1 MGQTMAA
8 GIAEPDWLSHL
19 IPLPHEIT
27 IEQAIELSPGDVS
40 IKTVPDAGDI
50 EQQAARELEQ
60 LWIDRTGCEPIG
72 SEFEIWIGVADE
84 TGHLA
89 GRPVDTERLRS
100 LPNRDQAYVIRPD
113 GSRRLILSALNGR
126 GVCYAVRTLH
136 QLLEPHLSE
145 DRVTIPLATV
155 TDWPDLD
162 ERGMWNFPDPE
173 RWIPWMASV
182 KLNYGKMA
190 SAKPEPVEP
199 GKPNR
204 LPIDSVL
211 MREARLKAFNYLP
224 YILHLNFLHDYGLFR
239 AHPELAGKGDSAL
252 AGRYFAHKSGSQHRA
267 PCAANPL
274 LTEILTEW
282 MMDICSQGADEIS
295 CWLSERPCQCSC
307 DSCTSVG
314 QFVLETRAFVAAW
327 REAQKEY
334 PALRIRIFMSTTTT
348 VRNYR
353 ILAELP
359 PEVMLER
366 ACATGLERVL
376 HIPRDLLANPL
387 MDHYAAEGRWIAS
400 YDVPIGASG
409 LVDTPEFK
417 LPQSSPHRIRD
428 FVGQLARRGYSGAY
442 GMMAWATM
450 GKETS
455 SLCIQALAE
464 WSWNLKGRSERDFAV
479 AWATREGYGDPQAV
493 GDWAEMMGPVEFD
506 VYDSD
511 FPVCYSWGKAVE
523 MVHDRRR
530 PYLGEGMF
538 RYYADEGDFDRKRDR
553 CRRAL
558 DIAEAFESPHL
569 ANETRI
575 VLSYVDLA
583 DAVYRLADQVAT
595 GDLTDLATQ
604 DALRESV
611 DRLKRSGD
619 ANAAAIRAWRRGL
632 GPEPWHQRVH
642 DAIRA
647 TETTVAEISA
657 DILGRHLY

>member
-1 MGQTMAA
+1 MAA
-8 GIAEPDWLSHL
+8 QIAEPDWLSHL
-19 IPLPHEIT
+19 IPLPHEIAIEET
-27 IEQAIELSPGDVS
+27 IELPPGDVS
-40 IKTVPDAGDI
+40 IKTGPGACEI
-50 EQQAARELEQ
+50 EEQAVQDLVQ
-60 LWIDRTGCEPIG
+60 LWIDRTGCEPVG
-72 SEFEIWIGVADE
+72 SGFEILIGVADE
-84 TGHLA
+84 TGNVA
-89 GRPVDTERLRS
+89 GRTVDTERLKS

-113 GSRRLILSALNGR
+113 GNRRLILAALDGR
-126 GVCYAVRTLH
+126 GVCYAARTLH
-136 QLLEPHLSE
+136 QLLEAGLSE
-145 DRVTIPLATV
+145 ALATIPLATV

-162 ERGMWNFPDPE
+162 ERGLWNFPDPE
-173 RWIPWMASV
+173 SWIPWMASV

-190 SAKPEPVEP
+190 SAKPEPVER
-199 GKPNR
+199 GRPNR
-204 LPIDSVL
+204 LPIDSAL

-274 LTEILTEW
+274 FTEILTEW
-282 MMDICSQGADEIS
+282 MMDICAQGANEIS

-307 DSCTSVG
+307 DCCTSIG
-314 QFVLETRAFVAAW
+314 QFVLETRAFLAAW
-327 REAQKEY
+327 REAQKKH
-334 PALRIRIFMSTTTT
+334 PALQIRIFMSTTT

-359 PEVMLER
+359 PEVRLER
-366 ACATGLERVL
+366 ACAVGLERVR

-428 FVGQLARRGYSGAY
+428 FVGQLARRSYSGAY

-450 GKETS
+450 GRETS
-455 SLCIQALAE
+455 SFCIQALAE
-464 WSWNLKGRSERDFAV
+464 WSWNLNGRSEREFAV
-479 AWATREGYGDPQAV
+479 AWATREGYEDPQAV
-493 GDWAEMMGPVEFD
+493 GDWAELIGPVEFD
-506 VYDSD
+506 VYDSE

-523 MVHDRRR
+523 MVRERRR
-530 PYLGEGMF
+530 PYLGEDMF
-538 RYYADEGDFDRKRDR
+538 RYYTSTDDFDQKRDC

-558 DIAEAFESPHL
+558 EIAEAFETPHL
-569 ANETRI
+569 ANETRV

-583 DAVYRLADQVAT
+583 DAIYRIAEQVAT
-595 GDLTDLATQ
+595 EDLTDLAIQ
-604 DALRESV
+604 DALRKST
-611 DRLKRSGD
+611 DHLKRSGD
-619 ANAAAIRAWRRGL
+619 ANVAAIKTWRRTL

-642 DAIRA
+642 DAIHA

-657 DILGRHLY
+657 DILGCHLY